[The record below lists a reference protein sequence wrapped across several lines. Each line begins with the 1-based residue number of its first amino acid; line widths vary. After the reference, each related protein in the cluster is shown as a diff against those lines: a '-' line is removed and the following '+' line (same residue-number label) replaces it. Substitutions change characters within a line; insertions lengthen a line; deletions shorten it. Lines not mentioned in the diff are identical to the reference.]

1 MPLFLKPK
9 PEKVNKYLHILPRT
23 ERKYFFIKGIVY
35 TLPRGLQKLMFPR
48 KSTIYTRI
56 PQILNE
62 GMEDDE
68 ITEKQHEND
77 VKFEELESDFG
88 VDDNAETRSEN
99 LEEKEL

>member
-1 MPLFLKPK
+1 
-9 PEKVNKYLHILPRT
+9 
-23 ERKYFFIKGIVY
+23 
-35 TLPRGLQKLMFPR
+35 MFPR

-68 ITEKQHEND
+68 ITEKQQEKD

-99 LEEKEL
+99 LEENELQN